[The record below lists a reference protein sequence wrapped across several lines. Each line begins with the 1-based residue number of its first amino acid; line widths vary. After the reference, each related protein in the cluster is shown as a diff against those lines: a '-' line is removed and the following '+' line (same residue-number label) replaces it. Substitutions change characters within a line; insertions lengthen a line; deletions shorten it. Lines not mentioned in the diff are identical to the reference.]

1 MSAEHGLGTH
11 DLIEAIENALPD
23 PGEELG
29 RIDPTWVEGER
40 RRSRERPARSSQ
52 SAKAAKRAGRLH
64 FLGNDMP
71 NEAMTSRGPEPQE
84 WDLESDR
91 PTAAEE
97 SVIQEAGEGTGD
109 DTAHDPWSAQ
119 DPWLQE
125 ETSSIDGSSSL
136 EQEAWRPG
144 LADPEL
150 EGRLITMEG
159 TSPEELP
166 RDFEPPDNSNFV
178 PRIALLGRPNVGKST
193 LLNQLLGFQRSIT
206 SPEAGTTHDTVDA
219 VLERDGQR
227 YVLIDTAGIRRK
239 SRVHE
244 RVEKLT
250 VGRAIRTVEAA
261 HMCVLLLD
269 ATEGV
274 TEQEAK
280 LGSLVA
286 DRGRG
291 LIIVVNKWDLMSG
304 GRRAQK
310 TFEENLQWRFPHLA
324 FAETLF
330 VSALTGRGVK
340 QIWEAVTRVDEAHR
354 LTVRTS
360 PLNRWARA
368 TWEGTPPPMHK
379 HRPVRLYY
387 CAQTGVRPPT
397 FVFFCNQPKALHS
410 TYRRFIVNQLRAQF
424 PTRGTPIRIA
434 FKSRDGS

>member
-1 MSAEHGLGTH
+1 MTTSGHRSGYV
-11 DLIEAIENALPD
+11 AI
-23 PGEELG
+23 
-29 RIDPTWVEGER
+29 V
-40 RRSRERPARSSQ
+40 
-52 SAKAAKRAGRLH
+52 
-64 FLGNDMP
+64 
-71 NEAMTSRGPEPQE
+71 
-84 WDLESDR
+84 
-91 PTAAEE
+91 
-97 SVIQEAGEGTGD
+97 
-109 DTAHDPWSAQ
+109 
-119 DPWLQE
+119 
-125 ETSSIDGSSSL
+125 
-136 EQEAWRPG
+136 
-144 LADPEL
+144 
-150 EGRLITMEG
+150 
-159 TSPEELP
+159 
-166 RDFEPPDNSNFV
+166 
-178 PRIALLGRPNVGKST
+178 GRPNVGKST